1 VSNFLPA
8 LSPCF
13 CSLCSV
19 PFALQDLISRNADFG
34 ARLYRALAD
43 RTDENVLLCPFT
55 LSAAL
60 TVLLSAT
67 NGQTREQLQAGLTL
81 TGLEAQTLPGGF
93 KVKGHQILV
102 VVQVLSGASVVQV
115 ASSYLNLVQTKLGGT
130 VQGVDYTEA
139 YEAVKTINHWALEQ
153 TVDQVQDFISEVDH
167 QTQLLLAAVTAYR
180 ASFTPPFNA
189 SSTQDERFYV
199 DSYHV
204 VMVPMMFR
212 ADKYLLA
219 YDAAVKAGVVH
230 THLRMH
236 CRLLTSPRCFRT
248 TLTSATWVELK
259 GPNLNR

>member
-1 VSNFLPA
+1 HDVSTPMLHSRYGV
-8 LSPCF
+8 LGMQLKTS
-13 CSLCSV
+13 
-19 PFALQDLISRNADFG
+19 ALQDLISRNADFG
-34 ARLYRALAD
+34 ARLYRVLAA

-81 TGLEAQTLPGGF
+81 TRLDAQTLPGGF

-102 VVQVLSGASVVQV
+102 VVQVLSGAPVVQV

-130 VQGVDYTEA
+130 VQGVDYTNA
-139 YEAVKTINHWALEQ
+139 YEAINTINQWALEQ

-219 YDAAVKAGVVH
+219 YDIHFALWPIEGSKRRKYECSSVCAH
-230 THLRMH
+230 TF
-236 CRLLTSPRCFRT
+236 LLCTDLC
-248 TLTSATWVELK
+248 EE
-259 GPNLNR
+259 